1 MNRGYRLNNLH
12 SFAEFSRTGYLANF
26 TDMLGMTSGHEQRSA
41 LPGSTEVFPEYIN
54 PTQAL
59 GKHQKKKQ
67 VADRA
72 TQKSVTNYPGS
83 KKPQGGSQL
92 TEGVMKSQGRDL
104 PASGQQWTDAHYGYR
119 GYTSNFAGA
128 NPVNFNE
135 GLRSRAGVAPKS
147 NPYKTE
153 INQSMPGD
161 TIIMNPS
168 ENVGN
173 PYNLIKSGEPTM
185 PTRIKKKTPI
195 KTLKRGSV

>member
-1 MNRGYRLNNLH
+1 MNRGYRINNVH
-12 SFAEFSRTGYLANF
+12 SFAEFQRTGTLANF
-26 TDMLGMTSGHEQRSA
+26 TDMLGMTSGYEQRSA

-54 PTQAL
+54 PSQAL
-59 GKHQKKKQ
+59 GKQQKKKQ

-92 TEGVMKSQGRDL
+92 TEGVMKSSGRNL
-104 PASGQQWTDAHYGYR
+104 PASGQQWSDAHYGYR
-119 GYTSNFAGA
+119 GYPANFKQ
-128 NPVNFNE
+128 
-135 GLRSRAGVAPKS
+135 GLSSRAGVAPKS

-153 INQSMPGD
+153 INQGMPGD

-173 PYNLIKSGEPTM
+173 PYGLIKAGEPTM
-185 PTRIKKKTPI
+185 PTRIKKRTPV